1 MHMSNNKAQGAL
13 VLSAIGQLQRL
24 SDAFGRRRVQL
35 ARRVG
40 LTEQQ
45 WRVLEEISSEH
56 FIPSMF
62 ARENDS
68 SAAAVSKVLRQLLDK
83 ELVVVSVSQ
92 ADGRQRAY
100 ELSDRGRAVMD
111 ELRSDREEAIRTIWA
126 DLSPDELT
134 RFCAFAEILTERIER
149 YASRQTGEAKE

>member
-1 MHMSNNKAQGAL
+1 MSNNKAQGAL

-83 ELVVVSVSQ
+83 ELVIVSVSQ
-92 ADGRQRAY
+92 TDGRQRAY

-126 DLSPDELT
+126 DLAPEELT
-134 RFCAFAEILTERIER
+134 RFCAFAETLTERIDH
-149 YASRQTGEAKE
+149 YASRQSGEGKE